1 MLLANDEQAPHGWAA
16 KVADF
21 GMARELRN
29 KLRHATE
36 SYSTITHMPPEHLS
50 DGIVSKVRSFHS
62 TVSVTLRGKTKLPL
76 GAKGSCILS
85 AKNSVLQHCK
95 LFAVSLGEHI
105 IQSWLIF
112 AV

>member
-50 DGIVSKVRSFHS
+50 DGIVSKVRFFHG
-62 TVSVTLRGKTKLPL
+62 TVPARPKGNDKSPIGHERKLMF
-76 GAKGSCILS
+76 LS
-85 AKNSVLQHCK
+85 AQNSVLQDCK
-95 LFAVSLGEHI
+95 LLAVSLGERI
-105 IQSWLIF
+105 I
-112 AV
+112 